1 MNPFDELKHLSDV
14 WARLTDVRPI
24 RGRGIYLYDQQGNRY
39 TDFTSGL
46 GVVNTGH
53 CHPKIVEAVRK
64 QAQELLFAQMNCVV
78 SPMVIEL
85 SKKLNDL
92 TPESITQFFFSNSG
106 AEATEAAIKLAKVAT
121 KRSNVIVFQGSFHGR
136 THLAMSMTTSK
147 TIYRRG
153 FQPLLP
159 GIFVAPYPYPYLY
172 GWEEETTI
180 EFCKKQLQQ
189 LLHGQTSPSET
200 AAIIIEPV
208 LGEGGYIPAPTTF
221 LEYLREV
228 CNAHGILLIIDEVQT
243 GFGRTGK
250 FFCFEYS
257 AIEPDILVMGKG
269 LGSGLPIAAIG
280 SSQEIM
286 SNWSAGSHG
295 GTYGGGSLIPIVASI
310 ATVDVIQSEKL
321 VDNANIQGY
330 LLNDA
335 LIELKSKHPSIV
347 DLRAK
352 GLMVGIEFKNA
363 QIAKKVQSYCIE
375 NRLLLLTCGTY
386 SNTIRW
392 IPPLVVSSDELL
404 EALTIFENGLIES
417 TKQLH

>member
-24 RGRGIYLYDQQGNRY
+24 RGRGIYLYDQQGNQY

-53 CHPKIVEAVRK
+53 CHPKIVEAVQK

-78 SPMVIEL
+78 SPMIIEL
-85 SKKLNDL
+85 SKKLNAL
-92 TPESITQFFFSNSG
+92 TPECITKFFFSNSG

-147 TIYRRG
+147 TIYRQG

-172 GWEEETTI
+172 GWKEGTTV
-180 EFCKKQLQQ
+180 EFCKEQLQH
-189 LLHGQTSPSET
+189 LLNGQTSPSET

-208 LGEGGYIPAPTTF
+208 LGEGGYIPTPTAF

-250 FFCFEYS
+250 FFCYEHS
-257 AIEPDILVMGKG
+257 AIEPDILVMAKG
-269 LGSGLPIAAIG
+269 FGSGLPISAIG

-286 SNWSAGSHG
+286 SKWSAGSHG

-310 ATVDVIQSEKL
+310 ATIDVIENEKL

-375 NRLLLLTCGTY
+375 NHLLLLTCGTY

-404 EALTIFENGLIES
+404 EALTIFENGLIKS